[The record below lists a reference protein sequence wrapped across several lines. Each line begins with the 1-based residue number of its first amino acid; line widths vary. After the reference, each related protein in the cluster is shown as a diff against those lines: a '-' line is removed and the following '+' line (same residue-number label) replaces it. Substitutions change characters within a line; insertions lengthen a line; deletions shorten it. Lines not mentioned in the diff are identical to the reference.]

1 MLPVSRSHLACCI
14 VYFTNCSML
23 VFGVSVAVIAWSTLL
38 RNCVYSAS
46 VASLFVKTLSLKS
59 LS

>member
-1 MLPVSRSHLACCI
+1 MLPVCRSHLACCI

-23 VFGVSVAVIAWSTLL
+23 VFGVSVAVIVWSTLL

-46 VASLFVKTLSLKS
+46 VASLFC
-59 LS
+59 

>member
-1 MLPVSRSHLACCI
+1 MLPVCRSHLACCI

-46 VASLFVKTLSLKS
+46 VASLFC
-59 LS
+59 